1 MEEKMSWVS
10 VEQDKCTSCGL
21 CVTRCV
27 RCFADNDGEIT
38 ADANA
43 DNCNLCG
50 HCVALCPTSAIE
62 HHQMDMNGFVEY
74 TRKASID
81 TATFIQFLRERRSHR
96 HFKDKPVSRQTLDML
111 IDICRYA
118 PTGSNVQDFE
128 IIVTRDQEKI
138 KQYSDLTIDCFM
150 TLIEPARKKLQALKA
165 AGKQDTDEFN
175 FCQRNLDRGKLFDLA
190 RNAGFDPI
198 LHKAPA
204 VMIFH
209 SPSITSTPKDNCV
222 IASTT
227 AALTAR
233 TMGLEA
239 CYIGLMEFA
248 ANSDPALVQALD
260 LPQGHLV
267 YSIIILGYPKLK
279 FLRAVDRKPMEV
291 RWE

>member
-1 MEEKMSWVS
+1 MSWVS
-10 VEQDKCTSCGL
+10 VDQDKCTSCGL

-27 RCFADNDGEIT
+27 RCFTDHDGEIL

-62 HHQMDMNGFVEY
+62 HHQMDMSGFVEY
-74 TRKASID
+74 AQTAAID
-81 TATFIQFLRERRSHR
+81 TTTFIQFLRERRSHR
-96 HFKDKPVSRQTLDML
+96 HFKDKPVSRKTLETL
-111 IDICRYA
+111 VDICRYA
-118 PTGSNVQDFE
+118 PTGSNVQDVE

-138 KQYSDLTIDCFM
+138 KLYSDLTIDCFL
-150 TLIEPARKKLQALKA
+150 TLVEPAREKLQELEA
-165 AGKQDTDEFN
+165 AGKQDTNEYLFY
-175 FCQRNLDRGKLFDLA
+175 QRNMERGRLFELA

-204 VMIFH
+204 VMVFH
-209 SPSITSTPKDNCV
+209 SPSITSTPKDNGV

-248 ANSDPALVQALD
+248 ANGYAPLTQALD
-260 LPQGHLV
+260 LPQGHQV

-279 FLRAVDRKPMEV
+279 YLRAVDRKPMAV

>member
-1 MEEKMSWVS
+1 MSWVS
-10 VEQDKCTSCGL
+10 VDQDKCTSCGL

-27 RCFADNDGEIT
+27 RCFKDHDGEIL
-38 ADANA
+38 ADANLE
-43 DNCNLCG
+43 NCNLCG

-62 HHQMDMNGFVEY
+62 HHQMDMSGFVEY
-74 TRKASID
+74 TRTASID
-81 TATFIQFLRERRSHR
+81 TQTFIQFLRERRSHR
-96 HFKDKPVSRQTLDML
+96 HFKDKPVSRKTLETL
-111 IDICRYA
+111 VDICRYA
-118 PTGSNVQDFE
+118 PTGSNVQDVE
-128 IIVTRDQEKI
+128 IIVTRDPEKI
-138 KQYSDLTIDCFM
+138 KLYSDLTIDYFL
-150 TLIEPARKKLQALKA
+150 TLVEPAREKMQELKA
-165 AGKQDTDEFN
+165 AGKQDTNEYLFYK
-175 FCQRNLDRGKLFDLA
+175 RNMERGRLFELA

-198 LHKAPA
+198 LYRAPA

-209 SPSITSTPKDNCV
+209 SPSITSTPKDNGV

-248 ANSDPALVQALD
+248 ANGYPALAQALA
-260 LPQGHLV
+260 LPRGHQV

-279 FLRAVDRKPMEV
+279 YLRAVDRKPMTV